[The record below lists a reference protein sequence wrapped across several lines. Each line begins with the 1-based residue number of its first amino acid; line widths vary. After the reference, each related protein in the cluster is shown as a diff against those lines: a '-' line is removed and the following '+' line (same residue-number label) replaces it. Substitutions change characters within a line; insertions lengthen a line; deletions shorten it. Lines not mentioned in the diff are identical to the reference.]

1 MRVVVNGIDL
11 TNVRHDPQVA
21 PHYGHLLR
29 WVVLFII
36 GCTILGPGIALG
48 VILGWDFLPWVVGGF
63 FLFTLVFFIRS
74 TFHVSSAAK
83 NALLEHNADFR
94 EVLGRLK
101 GAVRPEG
108 QPARRPV
115 RMKTR
120 CPNCGAS
127 VSTGHITKIEG
138 VPAVHC
144 PYCDTLYPLEE
155 AESA

>member
-1 MRVVVNGIDL
+1 MRVVVNGMDL
-11 TNVRHDPQVA
+11 TNVRHDPRVA

-29 WVVLFII
+29 WAVLFVI
-36 GCTILGPGIALG
+36 GCTVLGPGIAFG
-48 VILGWDFLPWVVGGF
+48 VIAGWYFLPWVVGGF

-83 NALLEHNADFR
+83 DALLERNADFR

-101 GAVRPEG
+101 GAEHPT
-108 QPARRPV
+108 RRPV

-120 CPNCGAS
+120 CPNCGAA

-155 AESA
+155 AEPA